1 MSTIYSD
8 DGKWMWTGTEWI
20 PTQNQNDSLASNIQ
34 VQDSVIS
41 GNINQNMGVQQGNII
56 DSSVNHNAVANI
68 NISDS
73 VVTGDVNVNITQNVD
88 HNLIQYVMEEIGKLN
103 LNMSQ
108 IRTELEKETRKPKV
122 ILSQNK
128 EDISRLAEIVMS
140 EERKSGG
147 RLLDATTYEQLSA
160 ISIAADTN
168 SSTYFNT
175 AFAETATNND
185 EWLTATKRRLKR
197 VWWINNLHISRTPE
211 SHQIMHDIVDD
222 IISGR
227 GDLRILGFNSRPNA
241 TEKFAASHRFVRG
254 RFVVWVNG
262 KMSRNSKKRKY
273 DLEAQNDPNLPTWS
287 ELPRLQ
293 REYKE
298 KRKLLKEIWTKYVV
312 DDPGIDTSPLN
323 LWVLKRRM

>member
-20 PTQNQNDSLASNIQ
+20 PTQNQNDSLVSNIQ

-41 GNINQNMGVQQGNII
+41 GNINQNVGLEQVNII
-56 DSSVNHNAVANI
+56 GSSVNHNAVAGI

-88 HNLIQYVMEEIGKLN
+88 HNLIQYIMEEIGKLN

-147 RLLDATTYEQLSA
+147 RLLDSTTYEQLSA
-160 ISIAADTN
+160 ISTAAAAN

-185 EWLTATKRRLKR
+185 EWLTATKRRLKT
-197 VWWINNLHISRTPE
+197 VWWINNLHLYRTPE

-222 IISGR
+222 LISGR
-227 GDLRILGFNSRPNA
+227 GDLRMLGLDPKSGA
-241 TEKFAASHRFVRG
+241 GKFINGHRFVKG
-254 RFVVWVNG
+254 RFLPWFNG
-262 KMSRNSKKRKY
+262 IIARNSKKRKY

-293 REYKE
+293 SEYKE
-298 KRKLLKEIWTKYVV
+298 KRKSLKEIWTKYLV
-312 DDPGIDTSPLN
+312 DDPKIDTSPLN
-323 LWVLKRRM
+323 LWTLKRRM